1 MDRNEIIS
9 GLEPH
14 WSRMQDL
21 MRTALQS
28 DVDLLNRVND
38 GILSH
43 KGKMLRPMASLLTAT
58 SLGGVCEDT
67 VRLAAASELL
77 HNATLMHDDV
87 ADESMERRGIP
98 TIVSLLGP
106 TAAVLVG
113 DFWLS
118 RAVGLVFDTACR
130 EKVERL
136 FSQTMADL
144 SEGEMLQLQKAES
157 ADTDEDSYF
166 RIIYNKTASLFVASC
181 VSAAISVGA
190 SPGMQDAAR
199 RYARCLGIAF
209 QIKDDILDYAGN
221 SELGKPVGIDIR
233 EGKITLPLLG
243 ALRNSGRAGEIR
255 SMVREVDSRPEN
267 CEEIRRFVLENGGIE
282 YSSIVLDE
290 YIGKAGKALEAFPE
304 GWARDALTF
313 IARYNAYRMV

>member
-9 GLEPH
+9 RLEPH
-14 WSRMQDL
+14 WSRMQDK

-28 DVDLLNRVND
+28 DVELLDRVND
-38 GILSH
+38 GILGH
-43 KGKMLRPMASLLTAT
+43 KGKMLRPMTCLLTAS

-87 ADESMERRGIP
+87 ADESMERRGNP

-106 TAAVLVG
+106 TSAVLVG

-118 RAVGLVFDTACR
+118 RAVGLVFDTTCR

-157 ADTDEDSYF
+157 ADTDEDAYF
-166 RIIYNKTASLFVASC
+166 RIIYNKTASLFVASS

-190 SPGMQDAAR
+190 SPEMQDAAR
-199 RYARCLGIAF
+199 QYARCLGIAF

-221 SELGKPVGIDIR
+221 RDLGKPVGIDIR

-243 ALRNSGRAGEIR
+243 ALRNSERAGEIR
-255 SMVREVDSRPEN
+255 SMVREIDSHPEN
-267 CEEIRRFVLENGGIE
+267 CEEIHNFVLENGGIE

-290 YIGKAGKALEAFPE
+290 YIGKAEKALGAFPE
-304 GWARDALTF
+304 GWARDALAL